1 MRHVIIGNGPAGV
14 IAAETLRAQR
24 PGDDIVLLGDEPEP
38 PYSRMAIPYLLGGD
52 IGEPGT
58 YLRKGPDHFAAL
70 RITLRQA
77 AARSV
82 DTNARTVLLSDLGT
96 PGDGGAPGDG
106 GVLAYDRLL
115 LATGSS
121 PADPPIPGIDQ
132 PGVLT
137 CWTLAAARKIAQ
149 SVQSGTRVLQLG
161 AGFIGCIIM
170 ESITARGAALTV
182 VEMGDRVVPRMMPPG
197 ASALIKRWC
206 EGKGVRILTGAK
218 VTRIDRDA
226 SGLHVKLEQGETLDV
241 DIVISA
247 TGVRPKIG
255 FLTGSAIATHTGI
268 LVDDHMQTNVADV
281 YAAGDCA
288 EAVEFATGKRFINA
302 IQLNAADQARI
313 AALNMAGR
321 PTRSQG
327 ALAINV
333 LDTFGLISA
342 SFGQWQG
349 VAGGDHTELSD
360 EGAFKYLRLEF
371 DGEVLV
377 GATSLGLTEHVGVIR
392 GLIQSRVRL
401 GKWKARL
408 VQDPTQVMAAYL
420 ACAQAAA

>member
-24 PGDDIVLLGDEPEP
+24 PRDDIVLVGDEPEP
-38 PYSRMAIPYLLGGD
+38 PYSRMAIPYLLSGD
-52 IGEPGT
+52 IGEAGT
-58 YLRKGPDHFAAL
+58 YLRKGPDHFTGL

-77 AARSV
+77 AAQNIN
-82 DTNARTVLLSDLGT
+82 TQARTVLLS
-96 PGDGGAPGDG
+96 DG

-121 PADPPIPGIDQ
+121 PADPPIPGIDS

-137 CWTLAAARKIAQ
+137 CWSLADARKIAH
-149 SVQSGTRVLQLG
+149 SVQPGARVLQLG

-197 ASALIKRWC
+197 AAGLIKRWC
-206 EGKGVRILTGAK
+206 EGKGVRVLTGAK
-218 VTRIDRDA
+218 ATRIDRDA
-226 SGLHVKLEQGETLDV
+226 NGLHVKLEQGETLDV
-241 DIVISA
+241 DVVISA

-255 FLTGSAIATHTGI
+255 FLVGSGIATQAGI
-268 LVDDHMQTNVADV
+268 LVDDRMRTNVADV
-281 YAAGDCA
+281 YAAGDCV
-288 EAVEFATGKRFINA
+288 EAVEFGTETRFVNA

-313 AALNMAGR
+313 AALNMVGR

-327 ALAINV
+327 ALAVNV

-360 EGAFKYLRLEF
+360 DSAFKYLRLEF
-371 DGEVLV
+371 DGDVLV

-392 GLIQSRVRL
+392 GLIQSRTKL
-401 GKWKARL
+401 GSWKARL
-408 VQDPTQVMAAYL
+408 MRDPTQVMEAYL

>member
-14 IAAETLRAQR
+14 IAAETLRAAC
-24 PGDDIVLLGDEPEP
+24 PGDDVTVLGDEPEP
-38 PYSRMAIPYLLGGD
+38 PYSRMAIPYLLIGN

-58 YLRKGPDHFAAL
+58 YLRKATDHYAAL
-70 RITLRQA
+70 RIALRKS

-82 DTNARTVLLSDLGT
+82 NTQAKVVTLN
-96 PGDGGAPGDG
+96 DGGTLP
-106 GVLAYDRLL
+106 YDRLL

-121 PADPPIPGIDQ
+121 PADPPIPGIHS
-132 PGVLT
+132 PGVMT
-137 CWTLAAARKIAQ
+137 CWTLADARKIAA
-149 SVQSGTRVLQLG
+149 SVHHGARVLQLG

-170 ESITARGAALTV
+170 ESIAARDAALTV
-182 VEMGDRVVPRMMPPG
+182 VEMGDRVVPRMMPP
-197 ASALIKRWC
+197 AAAALIKRWC
-206 EGKGVRILTGAK
+206 EGKGVRILTG
-218 VTRIDRDA
+218 TRAVQIDRDA
-226 SGLHVKLEQGETLDV
+226 SGLHVKLENGETLDV
-241 DIVISA
+241 DVVISA
-247 TGVRPKIG
+247 TGVRPNIG
-255 FLTGSAIATHTGI
+255 FLAGSGIATETGI
-268 LVDDHMQTNVADV
+268 LVDDHMRTNVADV
-281 YAAGDCA
+281 YAAGDCV
-288 EAVEFATGKRFINA
+288 EAVEFATGKRFVNA

-360 EGAFKYLRLEF
+360 ESAFKYLRLEF
-371 DGEVLV
+371 DGDVLV

-392 GLIQSRVRL
+392 GLIQSRTKL
-401 GKWKARL
+401 GRWKAHL
-408 VQDPTQVMAAYL
+408 MQDPTQVMAAYL
-420 ACAQAAA
+420 AGAQAAA

>member
-24 PGDDIVLLGDEPEP
+24 PGDDIVLVGDEPEP
-38 PYSRMAIPYLLGGD
+38 PYSRMAIPYLLAGD

-58 YLRKGPDHFAAL
+58 YLRKGADHFSDL

-77 AARSV
+77 AGQSV
-82 DTNARTVLLSDLGT
+82 DTNARTVALS
-96 PGDGGAPGDG
+96 DGGA
-106 GVLAYDRLL
+106 LAYDRLL

-137 CWTLAAARKIAQ
+137 CWTLADARQIAQ
-149 SVQSGTRVLQLG
+149 AVQAGTRVLQLG

-170 ESITARGAALTV
+170 ESITARGATLTV
-182 VEMGDRVVPRMMPPG
+182 IEMGDRVVPRMMPPG
-197 ASALIKRWC
+197 AAALIKRWC
-206 EGKGVRILTGAK
+206 EAKGVRILTGAK
-218 VTRIDRDA
+218 AARIERDA

-241 DIVISA
+241 DVVISA

-255 FLTGSAIATHTGI
+255 FLAGSGIATHTGI
-268 LVDDHMQTNVADV
+268 IVDDHMRTNVADV
-281 YAAGDCA
+281 YAAGDCV
-288 EAVEFATGKRFINA
+288 EAVEFATGTRFVNA

-321 PTRSQG
+321 PTQSQG
-327 ALAINV
+327 ALAINI
-333 LDTFGLISA
+333 LDTFGLIST

-360 EGAFKYLRLEF
+360 EAAFKYLRLEF
-371 DGEVLV
+371 EGDVLV

-392 GLIQSRVRL
+392 GLIQSRTKL
-401 GKWKARL
+401 GPWKARL
-408 VQDPTQVMAAYL
+408 MQDPTQVMAAYL
-420 ACAQAAA
+420 ARAQAAA

>member
-14 IAAETLRAQR
+14 IAAETLRAAR
-24 PGDDIVLLGDEPEP
+24 PADDITLLGDEPEP
-38 PYSRMAIPYLLGGD
+38 PYSRMAIPYLLIGD
-52 IGEPGT
+52 IGEAGT
-58 YLRKGPDHFAAL
+58 YLRKGTGHFAGLRIAL
-70 RITLRQA
+70 RQS

-82 DTNARTVLLSDLGT
+82 NTQARSIILNG
-96 PGDGGAPGDG
+96 GDALP
-106 GVLAYDRLL
+106 YDRLL

-121 PADPPIPGIDQ
+121 PAAPPIPGIHS
-132 PGVLT
+132 PGVMT
-137 CWTLAAARKIAQ
+137 CWTLADARKIAA
-149 SVQSGTRVLQLG
+149 SVHHGARVLQLG

-170 ESITARGAALTV
+170 ESIAARDATLTV
-182 VEMGDRVVPRMMPPG
+182 VEMGDRVVPRMMPP
-197 ASALIKRWC
+197 AAAALIKRWC
-206 EGKGVRILTGAK
+206 ESKGIRILTA
-218 VTRIDRDA
+218 TRATEIDRDA
-226 SGLHVKLEQGETLDV
+226 NGLHVKLENGETLDV

-247 TGVRPKIG
+247 TGVRPNIR
-255 FLTGSAIATHTGI
+255 FLAGSGIATDTGV
-268 LVDDHMQTNVADV
+268 LVDDSMRTNLAEV
-281 YAAGDCA
+281 YAAGDCV
-288 EAVEFATGKRFINA
+288 EAVEFATGKRFVNA

-360 EGAFKYLRLEF
+360 EAAFKYLRLEF
-371 DGEVLV
+371 DGDVLV

-392 GLIQSRVRL
+392 GLIQSRTKL
-401 GKWKARL
+401 GRWKAHL
-408 VQDPTQVMAAYL
+408 MQDPTQVMAAYL
-420 ACAQAAA
+420 AGAQASA

>member
-14 IAAETLRAQR
+14 IAAETLRAAC
-24 PGDDIVLLGDEPEP
+24 PGDDVTVLGDEPEP
-38 PYSRMAIPYLLGGD
+38 PYSRMAIPYLLIGN

-58 YLRKGPDHFAAL
+58 YLRKATDHYAAL
-70 RITLRQA
+70 RIALRQS

-82 DTNARTVLLSDLGT
+82 NTQAKVVTLN
-96 PGDGGAPGDG
+96 DGGTLP
-106 GVLAYDRLL
+106 YDRLL

-121 PADPPIPGIDQ
+121 PADPPIPGIHS
-132 PGVLT
+132 PGVMT
-137 CWTLAAARKIAQ
+137 CWTLADARKIAA
-149 SVQSGTRVLQLG
+149 SVHHGARVLQLG

-170 ESITARGAALTV
+170 ESIAARDAALTV
-182 VEMGDRVVPRMMPPG
+182 VEMGDRVVPRMMPP
-197 ASALIKRWC
+197 AAAALIKRWC
-206 EGKGVRILTGAK
+206 EGKGVRILTG
-218 VTRIDRDA
+218 TRAVQIDRDA
-226 SGLHVKLEQGETLDV
+226 SGLHVKLENGETLDV
-241 DIVISA
+241 DVVISA
-247 TGVRPKIG
+247 TGVRPNIG
-255 FLTGSAIATHTGI
+255 FLAGSGIATETGI

-281 YAAGDCA
+281 YAAGDCV
-288 EAVEFATGKRFINA
+288 EAVEFATGKRFVNA

-313 AALNMAGR
+313 SALNMAGR

-360 EGAFKYLRLEF
+360 ESAFKYLRLEF
-371 DGEVLV
+371 DGDVLV

-392 GLIQSRVRL
+392 GLIQSRTKL
-401 GKWKARL
+401 GQWKAHLMR
-408 VQDPTQVMAAYL
+408 DPTQVMAAYL
-420 ACAQAAA
+420 AGAQAAA

>member
-14 IAAETLRAQR
+14 IAAETLRAQH
-24 PGDDIVLLGDEPEP
+24 PTDTIVLLGDEPEP
-38 PYSRMAIPYLLGGD
+38 PYSRMAIPYLLEGN
-52 IGEPGT
+52 IGESGT
-58 YLRKGPDHFAAL
+58 YLRKEADHFKGL
-70 RITLRQA
+70 GITLRPA
-77 AARSV
+77 AATRV
-82 DTNARTVLLSDLGT
+82 DTNARTVTLND
-96 PGDGGAPGDG
+96 GDT
-106 GVLAYDRLL
+106 LTYDRLL
-115 LATGSS
+115 IATGST
-121 PADPPIPGIDQ
+121 PANPPIAGLDS

-137 CWTLAAARKIAQ
+137 CWTLEDARKIAAA
-149 SVQSGTRVLQLG
+149 VKPGTRVLQLG

-170 ESITARGAALTV
+170 EAITARGATLTV

-218 VTRIDRDA
+218 ATRIDRDA
-226 SGLHVKLEQGETLDV
+226 QGLHVHLEQGETLDV

-255 FLTGSAIATHTGI
+255 FLAGSGIATQTGI
-268 LVDDHMQTNVADV
+268 LVDDAMRTNVADV
-281 YAAGDCA
+281 YAAGDCV
-288 EAVEFATGKRFINA
+288 EAMEFGTHTRFVNA

-313 AALNMAGR
+313 AAMNMVGR
-321 PTRSQG
+321 GTRTQG

-349 VAGGDHTELSD
+349 VKGGDHAELRND
-360 EGAFKYLRLEF
+360 AAFKYLRLEF
-371 DGEVLV
+371 DGDLLV

-392 GLIQSRVRL
+392 GLIQSRVKL
-401 GKWKARL
+401 GPWKAHL
-408 VQDPTQVMAAYL
+408 KQDPTQVMAAYL
-420 ACAQAAA
+420 ACAQDAA